1 MMTQAK
7 VRWGAIR
14 ASLPIV
20 TGYLPIAFA
29 FGMAGVVNG
38 LPPSLLLG
46 MSAFIFAGASQFV
59 LLAAIHSGASW
70 LLVLGLCA
78 LMDARHLLY
87 GAVLIPKLPDGL
99 RRQLVTAFTLTDEVF
114 ATALVRMSAV
124 EKKQRNLW
132 LGWLGLSSYLSW
144 LVGTALGA
152 FAGVRL
158 SQSVPLLAEAMPF
171 ALPALFIVLVHESFN
186 RSSQLPIV
194 ISALAAS
201 FCYLQGM
208 TALALLAGAVC
219 GCGAVLIRSKY
230 HDVVV

>member
-1 MMTQAK
+1 MTQTR
-7 VRWGAIR
+7 VRWDAIR

-59 LLAAIHSGASW
+59 LLAAIHSGTSW

-87 GAVLIPKLPDGL
+87 GAVLLPKLPDGL
-99 RRQLVTAFTLTDEVF
+99 RRHLVVTAFTLTDEVF

-124 EKKQRNLW
+124 EKEQRNLW
-132 LGWLGLSSYLSW
+132 MGWLGLSSYLSW

-152 FAGVRL
+152 FAGVGL
-158 SQSVPLLAEAMPF
+158 SQRVPLLAQAMPF
-171 ALPALFIVLVHESFN
+171 ALPALFIVLVHKSFN
-186 RSSQLPIV
+186 RASQLPIV
-194 ISALAAS
+194 ISALVAS

-230 HDVVV
+230 HGAVV